1 MLRSY
6 PILWQLTLTEVKKAA
21 KKLLGT
27 GDWGLCVRCVP
38 QSPAPN
44 LQPLVLT
51 MNYWLMKS
59 EPDCFSIDDL
69 KARPDSTDRWDG
81 VRNYQARNFLRDQIK
96 VGDGVLFYHSNCKE
110 PAIVGLARVVRE
122 GYPDL
127 TALDPRENHFDPKAS
142 DEKPI
147 WFVVDVQYL
156 CHLPYPLTRDDLR
169 RHPVLSGM
177 DVLRKGNRLSVQPVT
192 REQWLEVLLVNQM
205 DDPLPSK

>member
-1 MLRSY
+1 
-6 PILWQLTLTEVKKAA
+6 
-21 KKLLGT
+21 
-27 GDWGLCVRCVP
+27 
-38 QSPAPN
+38 
-44 LQPLVLT
+44 

-69 KARPDSTDRWDG
+69 KACPDSTDRWDG
-81 VRNYQARNFLRDQIK
+81 VRNYQARNFLRDQIR

-127 TALDPRENHFDPKAS
+127 TALDPREKHFDPKAS

-192 REQWLEVLLVNQM
+192 REQWREVLLVNQI

>member
-1 MLRSY
+1 
-6 PILWQLTLTEVKKAA
+6 
-21 KKLLGT
+21 
-27 GDWGLCVRCVP
+27 
-38 QSPAPN
+38 
-44 LQPLVLT
+44 

-69 KARPDSTDRWDG
+69 QACPKGTDQWDG

-127 TALDPRENHFDPKAS
+127 TALDPREKHFDPKAS

-192 REQWLEVLLVNQM
+192 REQWREVLLVNQIE
-205 DDPLPSK
+205 DPLPSK